1 MAKRSTTPLLVAL
14 SVVAWLAASLYLTEI
29 SGRYDDAV
37 LSNPFYFWFF
47 APIELTICWLSSGET
62 APRKPSRTGD
72 VLAFFVFTA
81 LAFLLFCQPG
91 ELQRL
96 PYLLYGWWFAFLL
109 FFLLIAALYR
119 HTPYRRPRKPQQPQ
133 PPLRGAAI
141 VVLLLY
147 LSIALITALYL
158 AVLHPVSVEQITPI
172 GEAEGGRFIG
182 RINGDQPETPLGV
195 YFFADQDADHW
206 YYYDVLT
213 GAPVDYHDPLK
224 PN

>member
-1 MAKRSTTPLLVAL
+1 M
-14 SVVAWLAASLYLTEI
+14 VVWLAASLYLTTV

-62 APRKPSRTGD
+62 APRKPSRIGD

-81 LAFLLFCQPG
+81 LAFLLFYQPG
-91 ELQRL
+91 GLRRL

-109 FFLLIAALYR
+109 LFLLITALYQ
-119 HTPYRRPRKPQQPQ
+119 HTPYRRPRKPQRTRT
-133 PPLRGAAI
+133 LLHGAAI

-147 LSIALITALYL
+147 LSIALITMLYL

-172 GEAEGGRFIG
+172 GEAPRPRLASTFSQI
-182 RINGDQPETPLGV
+182 RT
-195 YFFADQDADHW
+195 
-206 YYYDVLT
+206 LT
-213 GAPVDYHDPLK
+213 AGITTMC
-224 PN
+224 